1 LTRPA
6 PKASDKDL
14 AEHAHKYRHPVTGQ
28 LLRSVTSIVHCYN
41 DGDLLGAGAGAAV
54 KLTKEGLDFRK
65 EWRAKADLG
74 TRVHANIGKW
84 ALGKTTEVLD
94 TDASRLDGFTAFCK
108 AKRPEWV
115 ATELPVASS
124 LGFGGRLDLIC
135 EIEGDSWLLDGKTGK
150 IYLRELA
157 LQLAGYAHAQGVIE
171 YDAEGKAIALSPMP
185 HIDRWGGLYLGE
197 DGIATLVEVP
207 AVMLGDTLKIAQ
219 HKAFQVFL
227 ALLQV
232 REWAD
237 TQPQKPKGAK

>member
-14 AEHAHKYRHPVTGQ
+14 AEKSHKYRHPETGQ

-41 DGDLLGAGAGAAV
+41 DGDLLGAGAAAAM
-54 KLTKEGLDFRK
+54 KIGPTYRQ
-65 EWRAKADLG
+65 EWAAKAELG

-84 ALGKTTEVLD
+84 ALGKATEVLD
-94 TDASRLDGFTAFCK
+94 TDAPRLDAFAAFCK

-115 ATELPVASS
+115 MTEFPIASS
-124 LGFGGRLDLIC
+124 LGFGGRGDLIG
-135 EIEGDSWLLDGKTGK
+135 EIEGDSWLLDGKSGK
-150 IYLRELA
+150 VYLRELA
-157 LQLAGYAHAQGVIE
+157 LQCAAYANGEGIIE
-171 YDAEGKAIALSPMP
+171 YDAAGNATHLSPMP

-197 DGIATLVEVP
+197 DGVATLVEVP
-207 AVMLGDTLKIAQ
+207 AVMLGESRSEAQ
-219 HKAFQVFL
+219 KKAFAAFL
-227 ALLQV
+227 HLLEV